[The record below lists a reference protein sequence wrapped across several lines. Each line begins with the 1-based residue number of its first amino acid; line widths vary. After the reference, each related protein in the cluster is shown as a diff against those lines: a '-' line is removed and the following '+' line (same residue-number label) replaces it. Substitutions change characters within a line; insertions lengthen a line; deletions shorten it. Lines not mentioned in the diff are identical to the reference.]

1 MKIGI
6 LGALILVLCACKK
19 EEDFVPRNNIEGTWN
34 WISTSKDSTFYEDTA
49 TSSNKQVLNLIDY
62 KNIDWKRND
71 TVYYNGIYH
80 YAFKESATLLGTSK
94 WIMDLNGI
102 PYGFMLN
109 HSGDTL
115 RLQEDRVGGYVYRFL
130 KQ

>member
-1 MKIGI
+1 MKIGFWV
-6 LGALILVLCACKK
+6 AFVLVLCACKK
-19 EEDFVPRNNIEGTWN
+19 KEDFVPRNNIEGTWN

-49 TSSNKQVLNLIDY
+49 TSSNNQVLNLIDY
-62 KNIDWKRND
+62 QNIDWKRND

-80 YAFKESATLLGTSK
+80 YAFKESVIQGTSK
-94 WIMDLNGI
+94 WIMDLSGI
-102 PYGFMLN
+102 PYGFVLN

-115 RLQEDRVGGYVYRFL
+115 RLQEDRVDGYVYRFL

>member
-6 LGALILVLCACKK
+6 LGALVLVLCACKK
-19 EEDFVPRNNIEGTWN
+19 KEDFVPHNNIEGTWT
-34 WISTSKDSTFYEDTA
+34 WVSTSKDSTFYEDTA
-49 TSSNKQVLNLIDY
+49 TSSNNQVLHLIDY

-80 YAFKESATLLGTSK
+80 YTFKESATLGTSK
-94 WIMDLNGI
+94 WIMDLSGI

-115 RLQEDRVGGYVYRFL
+115 RLQEDRAGGYVYRFL

>member
-1 MKIGI
+1 MKIGFWVA
-6 LGALILVLCACKK
+6 LGLVLFACKK
-19 EEDFVPRNNIEGTWN
+19 KEDFVPRNNIEGTWN

-49 TSSNKQVLNLIDY
+49 TTSNNQVLNLIDY
-62 KNIDWKRND
+62 QNIDWKRND

-80 YAFKESATLLGTSK
+80 YAFKESVTLGTSK

-115 RLQEDRVGGYVYRFL
+115 RLQEDRVDGYVYRFL